1 MDVRKMR
8 NELLGKRL
16 VAALESRNMEAYYVE
31 TKEEAVKKAL
41 ELIPKGSSINMGGAT
56 SVKEC
61 GLYEALSN
69 GEYQFYDRDKVPFL
83 EHGVSMPKRCAL
95 IGAASFLA
103 RLIASASVFTTL
115 FMPTIRSTCFG
126 P

>member
-1 MDVRKMR
+1 MR

-41 ELIPKGSSINMGGAT
+41 ELIPKGSSINIGGAT

-61 GLYEALSN
+61 GLYEAPQTENISFMT
-69 GEYQFYDRDKVPFL
+69 GTKVSTQ
-83 EHGVSMPKRCAL
+83 G
-95 IGAASFLA
+95 
-103 RLIASASVFTTL
+103 
-115 FMPTIRSTCFG
+115 RSRR
-126 P
+126 

>member
-41 ELIPKGSSINMGGAT
+41 EAIDGVTVNEVSHEKGIAAVS
-56 SVKEC
+56 
-61 GLYEALSN
+61 LSKDVPDDVLKKAV
-69 GEYQFYDRDKVPFL
+69 EDKGYTVT
-83 EHGVSMPKRCAL
+83 EIK
-95 IGAASFLA
+95 
-103 RLIASASVFTTL
+103 
-115 FMPTIRSTCFG
+115 
-126 P
+126 